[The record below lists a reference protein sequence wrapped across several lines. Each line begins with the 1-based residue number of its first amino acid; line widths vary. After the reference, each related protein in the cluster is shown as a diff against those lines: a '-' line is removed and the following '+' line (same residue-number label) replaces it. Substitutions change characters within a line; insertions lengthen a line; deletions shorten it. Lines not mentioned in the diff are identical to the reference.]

1 MPLFRLPE
9 GSTLTEAGLTDA
21 SAQYANHACLMTMT
35 MTLNRR
41 SVLRI
46 AASGG
51 ASAAG
56 AALPFLPSG
65 VAQAALVMPGASR
78 GVFDLF
84 QGRKAIGQHG
94 YEISGSQ
101 TAPAVMT
108 QAAFEGRV
116 LAFSAR
122 YELATREQW
131 QDGRLQQLQSDGSFR
146 NDPFWV
152 RAERQGSALVV
163 TNERNQVLPVAPD
176 ILPTTYWMP
185 NFIEQRAVLDTQRG
199 QVLSIAPQFLGEGN
213 FHGTTVR
220 GWELGGE
227 LGIKIYYDLG
237 NSWAGLQF
245 RVLGSS
251 FEYRRVV

>member
-1 MPLFRLPE
+1 MPNA
-9 GSTLTEAGLTDA
+9 T
-21 SAQYANHACLMTMT
+21 
-35 MTLNRR
+35 
-41 SVLRI
+41 
-46 AASGG
+46 
-51 ASAAG
+51 
-56 AALPFLPSG
+56 
-65 VAQAALVMPGASR
+65 R
-78 GVFDLF
+78 GVFDLY
-84 QGRKAIGQHG
+84 QGQKVIGQHG

-101 TAPAVMT
+101 TGPTVLT

-122 YELATREQW
+122 YELLTREQW
-131 QDGRLQQLQSDGSFR
+131 QDGRLQQLQSEGSFR

-152 RAERQGSALVV
+152 RAEQQGSALVV
-163 TNERNQVLPVAPD
+163 TNERNEVLPVAGD

-185 NFIEQRAVLDTQRG
+185 NFIEQRTVLDTQRG
-199 QVLSIAPQFLGEGN
+199 QVLSIAPQFLGEGS
-213 FHGTTVR
+213 FHGTAVR

>member
-1 MPLFRLPE
+1 
-9 GSTLTEAGLTDA
+9 
-21 SAQYANHACLMTMT
+21 
-35 MTLNRR
+35 MTLDRR
-41 SVLRI
+41 SVLKI
-46 AASGG
+46 AVFGG
-51 ASAAG
+51 AAAGG

-78 GVFDLF
+78 GAFDLF
-84 QGRKAIGQHG
+84 QGKKAIGQHG

-101 TAPAVMT
+101 TAPTVMT

-131 QDGRLQQLQSDGSFR
+131 EDGRLHQLESQGSFR

-199 QVLSIAPQFLGEGN
+199 QVLTIAPQFLGEGS

-237 NSWAGLQF
+237 IEAGH
-245 RVLGSS
+245 RVTKLSKAS
-251 FEYRRVV
+251 FAHKAAPRQN

>member
-1 MPLFRLPE
+1 
-9 GSTLTEAGLTDA
+9 
-21 SAQYANHACLMTMT
+21 

-41 SVLRI
+41 SVLKI

-51 ASAAG
+51 AAAAG
-56 AALPFLPSG
+56 ATLPFLPSG

-78 GVFDLF
+78 GLFDLF
-84 QGRKAIGQHG
+84 QGKKAIGQHG

-131 QDGRLQQLQSDGSFR
+131 QDGRLQQLQSHGSFR

-163 TNERNQVLPVAPD
+163 TNERNQVLTVAPD

-199 QVLSIAPQFLGEGN
+199 QVLTIAPQFLGEGS

-251 FEYRRVV
+251 FEYRRVG

>member
-1 MPLFRLPE
+1 
-9 GSTLTEAGLTDA
+9 T
-21 SAQYANHACLMTMT
+21 
-35 MTLNRR
+35 
-41 SVLRI
+41 
-46 AASGG
+46 
-51 ASAAG
+51 
-56 AALPFLPSG
+56 AL
-65 VAQAALVMPGASR
+65 
-78 GVFDLF
+78 
-84 QGRKAIGQHG
+84 
-94 YEISGSQ
+94 
-101 TAPAVMT
+101 AVMT

-131 QDGRLQQLQSDGSFR
+131 QDGQLQQLQSDGSFR

-199 QVLSIAPQFLGEGN
+199 QVLSIAPQFLGEGS

-227 LGIKIYYDLG
+227 LGIKIYYDLR

-245 RVLGSS
+245 RILGSS

>member
-199 QVLSIAPQFLGEGN
+199 QVLSIAPQFLGEGS
-213 FHGTTVR
+213 FHGTAVR